1 MLKQNQK
8 LYKLFNYKI
17 IFKNIKIIKNSL
29 VQIYSNSKYMYKR
42 LYQNKNDIKNCKRL
56 EKNKV

>member
-17 IFKNIKIIKNSL
+17 IYKTFKKFTCTNIFKYKISVNFFYDNKII
-29 VQIYSNSKYMYKR
+29 
-42 LYQNKNDIKNCKRL
+42 
-56 EKNKV
+56 